1 MAAPTSKSILEH
13 NKNALISPWKGQFII
28 QGCLLCDMTLW
39 STYGT
44 VVPVQLPRE
53 LDFKYVMK
61 VSSLKESLPEAA
73 FRRRNYLEQ
82 KVCCQDLCFDLYEV
96 ELTNKQGE
104 NIAKLMEYVKN
115 KELALIKCLEDRS
128 FFILLTSSA
137 LTPEPG
143 FGAEQMGLHGL
154 HLFRAPQ
161 TAGAKDLKVEDG
173 ISLKVM
179 PLLPALSYALL
190 EAKKSLSEEGIPPNV
205 LVKHSFQELYKVDK
219 SLSLMAPPQDG
230 VKDTASSGR
239 LPHALDLPPP
249 LETCPSESLTQLKCY
264 FSDPAGYTLDLSAAL
279 DLLAEHPR
287 FPCISDGICDAGFSL
302 VMTPDPEFLDSEM
315 EIRKETE
322 TTEKSGRKLK
332 VKKKAVTPSSSQRV
346 QPKRKASTSA
356 VTLPSKR
363 VSLGRPTSKRT
374 VPRTDNRSCN
384 PTLKLVKGQFPQ
396 KRKRGAE
403 VLTAQ
408 IVQKTRLERKKQEV
422 SVSKDAPV
430 PTNAKRAKKQEKSLG
445 RIASQPKPPVKKS
458 PQKRK
463 VNVARGRRSTKV
475 RKQLQPAKKEIAL
488 HLQSEISSDGQK
500 DGLNLS
506 TSQQE
511 SIAMIP
517 KGPLENSVIS
527 CDSQALNMLAD
538 LALSSAA
545 SSIPSCKHRN
555 LPCFSDVPRNNVLLT
570 KENPLHGASDHEYHK
585 GVKSQKAV
593 LLPKPYSDEISSESD
608 LTRSQEENL
617 IPCAQPLAVAQP
629 APHAE
634 AQELSDASQNSVVV
648 EHSYALLLAEQSHK
662 HVHQRKLPSPAFVK
676 NGTKGPEAGTPV
688 GKVMPFRHLQNT
700 SPLQKLS
707 EDALTKRKS
716 LFVSSTLKEFFCSHT
731 VLKCDGSFKIT
742 FKCEGEYVFSLDSK
756 YTSNPLEKTV
766 LRALHGPWN
775 TDWPENVDDVKLL
788 LHIWVALFYSK
799 KNKVIGSPR
808 KVVEHK
814 NPAKYVCINRSLE
827 SLDHSE
833 IEEFSNVERPS
844 IGGSVDPLLETK
856 ETHIGHATNIT
867 FPGPNCLLPFI
878 NPPTTRDLE
887 LCVQNDQKEVFTGE
901 CHLDTSGN
909 QNFIYCNTEVT
920 GGKAKLELSDKL
932 ETSNV
937 VLPGVVSAQ
946 SNGTCIPSEDK
957 TCQSTKMVS
966 YKSVTQATLTTAY
979 DEAGS
984 ELMCQKSVF
993 DNLENKVDSFHPSLL
1008 IKTDESGSESM
1019 CQKSVFDNLE
1029 NKVDSFHPSLL
1040 IKAGAVQDVIQHS
1053 SHINNECQPS
1063 VERREDNVECMMVN
1077 LDPVTLAFEKN
1088 ANVPIHTK
1096 VNTTDK
1102 PKGFNIELVKQVSPA
1117 LSIQYPVSAMEEV
1130 QTQSSRNVPSLAMS
1144 EYKDSKCLSASSV
1157 KKETPPDSLCL
1168 LQKESPLTSSADGLI
1183 MEALSLVKSS
1193 SYSLASNKTKCPQD
1207 ASLQTQN
1214 GLSMSLD
1221 EVLEPSKVI
1230 VSSTSVTLREQQS
1243 PSCIPAMSDVAGAS
1257 SVIMNSGNSSLN
1269 QEKILQTFNLV
1280 FPKHTGLSLNRE
1292 EVSMEFSGEDA
1303 DIDLTLTISPP
1314 TRPSE
1319 EIAAGEIEQLQRT
1332 PVSNVGQQSRSE
1344 EMVEPEEQE
1353 RLIKNREMN
1362 SASCLSVYPVES
1374 RELLK
1379 NCTPEITEKFNVTSV
1394 FPFGPL
1400 IEVSPASSPDPI
1412 VQSGDRQLSP
1422 CCLKLHSSQ
1431 SEESNQFSQMKS
1443 EEVTMPEKASLLG
1456 PESPK
1461 GQDKSAEVQVQ
1472 ISAEMPQIPTNAEV
1486 EGRLNVPGKGTEVSV
1501 PSEQSENLSFLEKV
1515 QCDAELNKLTSPAK
1529 YGDNFKPLEKHVK
1542 SGNLLEADCI
1552 ENRNM
1557 DVKHLA
1563 LESSVPSCSP
1573 RKVVENKS
1581 LTDTLVSITTSGIVN
1596 KSLKQTS
1603 SKNIKENVCD
1613 SDVKTEADSN
1623 MQVEAV
1629 NSAFID
1635 KTDAQAHSHP
1645 EVSECASSSDSA
1657 QRTYYTQP
1665 VRVEPG
1671 FQTQGTPV
1679 VRMAG
1684 LLKNIGAELHEE
1696 RMGLSATGLQSNSMT
1711 TKDEQKTVHVLQD
1724 TICEVKE
1731 FLNGDVFS
1739 QNAHSCQ
1746 NAVDF
1751 SKSISEEPSDSFV
1764 PEFVDSICGVYKEH
1778 TLIESP
1784 SMVHETKADA
1794 ETLSRDTE
1802 ISVNASIS
1810 CGPCSGDCV
1819 QDSYDCENCKFDVEN
1834 LRGNRESQKHAVKDS
1849 SDSFTSLNNSDDT
1862 RACSSKISTIEIH
1875 IPPRDQETEPRPI
1888 SPNKCIPRYIQIP
1901 DSHGIPKTYTNFTIT
1916 KEVKDTTRRL
1926 HSLKKHRNFRANCN
1940 LLSSWASTWHVT
1952 DDLTQNTLDLE
1963 YLRFD
1968 HKLKQI
1974 KKGNSQQSSFPKE
1987 SLVQISVGT
1996 SPSTQTSETS
2006 GLHLSPK
2013 SRSPILVTVVQ
2024 ADTRQKSHH
2033 RRSCLPSS
2041 LDGSGSFWKEKCQ
2054 RRNLKNSERSQTVP
2068 FHLNKLKYNSTLK
2081 EPRNDISLILNE
2093 YAEFNKIMMNN
2104 NQIVSQDEELN
2115 AASAEA
2121 MFQEAY
2127 QPRQSV
2133 SYKDVIT
2140 DLCATLHVK
2149 LKGVVREACKSPF
2162 WFYLVETEDKSFFLR
2177 TKSILKKG
2185 GHTEIELLDFCQA
2198 FHRENETLLVIIK
2211 NEDII
2216 SHLHQIPSLLK
2227 LKHFPSVIFAGVDSP
2242 EDILNDTY
2250 QELFRS
2256 GGFVVSDD
2264 VILENLTLA
2273 QLKEILKI
2281 LEKLNENGKW
2291 KWLLHYRENKNLKE
2305 DVRVDSV
2312 AHKKNLI
2319 LKSYQSVNI
2328 IDLLHYHNCDSP
2340 SSTKAEILKCLLNL
2354 QIQHIS
2360 ARFAVFLTDKPT
2372 VSTEIFENNGILVTD
2387 VNYFTENIQKIA
2399 APFRSSYW

>member
-1 MAAPTSKSILEH
+1 
-13 NKNALISPWKGQFII
+13 
-28 QGCLLCDMTLW
+28 
-39 STYGT
+39 
-44 VVPVQLPRE
+44 
-53 LDFKYVMK
+53 
-61 VSSLKESLPEAA
+61 
-73 FRRRNYLEQ
+73 
-82 KVCCQDLCFDLYEV
+82 
-96 ELTNKQGE
+96 
-104 NIAKLMEYVKN
+104 MEYVKN
-115 KELALIKCLEDRS
+115 KELALIKCLEDKS

-154 HLFRAPQ
+154 HLFHAPQ

-173 ISLKVM
+173 VSLKVI
-179 PLLPALSYALL
+179 PILPALSYALL
-190 EAKKSLSEEGIPPNV
+190 EAKKSLSEEGISPNI

-230 VKDTASSGR
+230 VKDTASTGK
-239 LPHALDLPPP
+239 LPHAFDLPPP
-249 LETCPSESLTQLKCY
+249 LETCPSESLTHLKCY

-279 DLLAEHPR
+279 DLLAEHPQ
-287 FPCISDGICDAGFSL
+287 FPCISDGVCDAGFSL

-322 TTEKSGRKLK
+322 TAEKCGRKLK
-332 VKKKAVTPSSSQRV
+332 VKKKAVTPSSNQRV
-346 QPKRKASTSA
+346 QPKRKASTTA

-374 VPRTDNRSCN
+374 VPRTDSRSCN

-403 VLTAQ
+403 VLAAQ

-430 PTNAKRAKKQEKSLG
+430 PANAKRAKKQEKSPG

-463 VNVARGRRSTKV
+463 VNVARGRRNT
-475 RKQLQPAKKEIAL
+475 RKQLQPAEKEIAL

-500 DGLNLS
+500 DGLYLS

-517 KGPLENSVIS
+517 KGPPENSVIS

-545 SSIPSCKHRN
+545 SSIPSCKPRN
-555 LPCFSDVPRNNVLLT
+555 LPCFSDLPGNSVLLT
-570 KENPLHGASDHEYHK
+570 KENPLLGASDHEYHK

-593 LLPKPYSDEISSESD
+593 LLPKPYSDEKISSESD
-608 LTRSQEENL
+608 ITRSQEENL
-617 IPCAQPLAVAQP
+617 VPCAQPLATAQP

-634 AQELSDASQNSVVV
+634 ARELSDASQNSVVV
-648 EHSYALLLAEQSHK
+648 EHSYALLLAEQSQK
-662 HVHQRKLPSPAFVK
+662 HLHQRKLPSPAFVK
-676 NGTKGPEAGTPV
+676 NGIKGPEPGTPV

-700 SPLQKLS
+700 SPLQKHS
-707 EDALTKRKS
+707 EDSLMKHKS

-775 TDWPENVDDVKLL
+775 TDLPENVDDVKLL

-814 NPAKYVCINRSLE
+814 NPAKYVCINRPLE

-833 IEEFSNVERPS
+833 IEAFSNVERPS
-844 IGGSVDPLLETK
+844 VEGSVDPLLETK
-856 ETHIGHATNIT
+856 ETHIGHATNMT
-867 FPGPNCLLPFI
+867 FPGPNRVLPFI

-909 QNFIYCNTEVT
+909 QNFIYSCNTEVT
-920 GGKAKLELSDKL
+920 GGKTKQELSDKL
-932 ETSNV
+932 ETSNA
-937 VLPGVVSAQ
+937 VLSGVVSAQ

-966 YKSVTQATLTTAY
+966 YNDSVTQATLTTAY
-979 DEAGS
+979 DEASS

-993 DNLENKVDSFHPSLL
+993 DDLENKVDSVHPSPL
-1008 IKTDESGSESM
+1008 IKTD
-1019 CQKSVFDNLE
+1019 
-1029 NKVDSFHPSLL
+1029 
-1040 IKAGAVQDVIQHS
+1040 AVQDVIQHS

-1063 VERREDNVECMMVN
+1063 VERMEDNVECMMVN

-1088 ANVPIHTK
+1088 ASVPIHTE
-1096 VNTTDK
+1096 VHTTDK
-1102 PKGFNIELVKQVSPA
+1102 PTGFNIELVKQVSPA
-1117 LSIQYPVSAMEEV
+1117 SSVQYPMSALEEV
-1130 QTQSSRNVPSLAMS
+1130 QTQSSRDVPSLAMS

-1157 KKETPPDSLCL
+1157 KKETLPESLCL
-1168 LQKESPLTSSADGLI
+1168 LQKEIPSLTSSADEGLI

-1193 SYSLASNKTKCPQD
+1193 SYSLASDKTKCPQD
-1207 ASLQTQN
+1207 TSLQTQN

-1221 EVLEPSKVI
+1221 EVLEPSKVKV

-1243 PSCIPAMSDVAGAS
+1243 PNCIPAMSDVAGTS
-1257 SVIMNSGNSSLN
+1257 TVIMNSGSSSLN

-1280 FPKHTGLSLNRE
+1280 FPKQTDLSLNRE
-1292 EVSMEFSGEDA
+1292 EVSMELSGEGA
-1303 DIDLTLTISPP
+1303 DINLTLTISPP
-1314 TRPSE
+1314 ISPGE
-1319 EIAAGEIEQLQRT
+1319 GIAAGEIEQFQRT

-1344 EMVEPEEQE
+1344 MVEPEEEE
-1353 RLIKNREMN
+1353 RLIKNREIH
-1362 SASCLSVYPVES
+1362 SASCMSVYPVES

-1379 NCTPEITEKFNVTSV
+1379 NCTPEVTEKVNVTLD

-1412 VQSGDRQLSP
+1412 VQTGDRQSSP
-1422 CCLKLHSSQ
+1422 CCLELHSSQ
-1431 SEESNQFSQMKS
+1431 SEKTNKLSQIKS
-1443 EEVTMPEKASLLG
+1443 GEVTIPEKESLLLG

-1461 GQDKSAEVQVQ
+1461 GQDKLAEVQVQ
-1472 ISAEMPQIPTNAEV
+1472 ISAEMLQITSAEV
-1486 EGRLNVPGKGTEVSV
+1486 EGRVNVPGKVTKVSV
-1501 PSEQSENLSFLEKV
+1501 PSEHSENLSFLEKV
-1515 QCDAELNKLTSPAK
+1515 QCNAELNKLSLPAK
-1529 YGDNFKPLEKHVK
+1529 YGGNFKPLEK
-1542 SGNLLEADCI
+1542 SGNSLEPGCM

-1557 DVKHLA
+1557 DIKHLA
-1563 LESSVPSCSP
+1563 LESSVPLCSP

-1581 LTDTLVSITTSGIVN
+1581 LTDTLVSITTSEIVN
-1596 KSLKQTS
+1596 MSLKQTS
-1603 SKNIKENVCD
+1603 SKNIKKNVCD

-1623 MQVEAV
+1623 MQAEAV
-1629 NSAFID
+1629 NSASIE
-1635 KTDAQAHSHP
+1635 KTDVQAYSHP
-1645 EVSECASSSDSA
+1645 EVSKFVSSSDSA
-1657 QRTYYTQP
+1657 QCTYHTKP
-1665 VRVEPG
+1665 VSVEPG
-1671 FQTQGTPV
+1671 FQTQEIPV
-1679 VRMAG
+1679 VRMAS

-1696 RMGLSATGLQSNSMT
+1696 RMDLSATGLQSNSMS
-1711 TKDEQKTVHVLQD
+1711 TKDEQKTMHVVQD

-1739 QNAHSCQ
+1739 QNAQNVCQ
-1746 NAVDF
+1746 NTVDF
-1751 SKSISEEPSDSFV
+1751 SKSISEEPSASFV
-1764 PEFVDSICGVYKEH
+1764 PEFVDAICGVYKEH
-1778 TLIESP
+1778 TFSESP
-1784 SMVHETKADA
+1784 NMVHETKADA
-1794 ETLSRDTE
+1794 ETLSRNTE
-1802 ISVNASIS
+1802 ISINASMC
-1810 CGPCSGDCV
+1810 CGPRSGACV
-1819 QDSYDCENCKFDVEN
+1819 QDSRDCKSCKFDVEN
-1834 LRGNRESQKHAVKDS
+1834 LRGNRKSQKDAVKDS
-1849 SDSFTSLNNSDDT
+1849 CESFTSLNNSDDT
-1862 RACSSKISTIEIH
+1862 WACSSKISTLETH
-1875 IPPRDQETEPRPI
+1875 IPPRNQETEPRLI

-1901 DSHGIPKTYTNFTIT
+1901 DSHGIPKTYANFTIT
-1916 KEVKDTTRRL
+1916 KEFKDTTRRL
-1926 HSLKKHRNFRANCN
+1926 HSLKRHRNLSANCN
-1940 LLSSWASTWHVT
+1940 LLSSWISTWHVT

-1968 HKLKQI
+1968 HKLKQT
-1974 KKGNSQQSSFPKE
+1974 KKGDSQHSSFPKE
-1987 SLVQISVGT
+1987 SLVQTSVGT
-1996 SPSTQTSETS
+1996 SPSTQTSEAS
-2006 GLHLSPK
+2006 GLHLPPEN
-2013 SRSPILVTVVQ
+2013 RCPILVTVVR
-2024 ADTRQKSHH
+2024 ADTRQQSHH
-2033 RRSCLPSS
+2033 RRGYSPSS
-2041 LDGSGSFWKEKCQ
+2041 LDSSSSFWKKKCSQ
-2054 RRNLKNSERSQTVP
+2054 SRNLKNSERSQTVP

-2081 EPRNDISLILNE
+2081 ESRNDISLILNE
-2093 YAEFNKIMMNN
+2093 YAEFNKIMMNS

-2115 AASAEA
+2115 VASAEA
-2121 MFQEAY
+2121 VFQEAY
-2127 QPRQSV
+2127 QPRQTV
-2133 SYKDVIT
+2133 SYEDVIT

-2149 LKGVVREACKSPF
+2149 LKGVAREACKSPF

-2185 GHTEIELLDFCQA
+2185 GHIEIELLDFCQA

-2227 LKHFPSVIFAGVDSP
+2227 LKHFPSVVFAGVDSP
-2242 EDILNDTY
+2242 EDIINDTY

-2264 VILENLTLA
+2264 VILESLTLV

-2291 KWLLHYRENKNLKE
+2291 KWLLHYRESKNLKE
-2305 DVRVDSV
+2305 DVRVDSI

-2340 SSTKAEILKCLLNL
+2340 SSTKAEIFKCLLNL